1 MPAPSPLSHDNA
13 AARMYASTLLRIDKT
28 SRKHGKF
35 AAMEAKL
42 HTMLKERRKR
52 GRRCSPRWLSH
63 SARSLMSHEFVA
75 MTGSTAFRAGPR
87 WRRRFLSRFH
97 LTTRRK
103 TNRKNTTWEEAK
115 PLLQQHF
122 KRFLIWLKQKSAAA
136 VAKGLTPCS
145 TWGVF
150 PPHFRFNVDQV
161 PLPFI
166 NCCEDTYEE
175 VGATQVRINGLQ
187 PGLFKRQATAQL
199 VFRAAAPPRPPA
211 SDLVACARYDT
222 HIMRQPRAC
231 IIFRGTGT
239 RITEREKSS
248 YAEDV
253 DVLWQPKAWVDR
265 PTAVEWVKKSFS
277 RVIEADLAAGVATK
291 DTQYLLLQDNL
302 DAQLQPA
309 YVAELGKLQTASRW
323 LLAGKT
329 DYVQPVDAGLGRQI
343 KLYMGEEM
351 DAWLE
356 DDDNLEK
363 WESNVL
369 TAGDRRVLMTH
380 WLSVAWAKAMAKT
393 DTVRKYF
400 EHTGALMTLDGDHG
414 VSLFKFDGVNEP
426 FEFMSAI
433 LPTSESVLLP
443 SLEDADEVGSDVDDR
458 EPGLDDDDDEE
469 DGDGIVAAPFEL
481 PRGFRLASSAP
492 SPAALEFKNGDSPSA
507 DMLVGCHLIFK
518 WAAVGWCEGVIVRRN
533 KDARRKLDGQP
544 YNFFA
549 YYEIDG
555 EEAAHVLEHS
565 MLVLSAAA
573 VATAAINAWALLEP
587 EPGAGGSGTAA
598 SSSRAPE
605 P

>member
-1 MPAPSPLSHDNA
+1 
-13 AARMYASTLLRIDKT
+13 MYASTLLRIDKK
-28 SRKHGKF
+28 SRRLGKF
-35 AAMEAKL
+35 VAMETKL
-42 HTMLKERRKR
+42 HSMLKERRKR

-63 SARSLMSHEFVA
+63 TARSLMSHDFVA

-122 KRFLIWLKQKSAAA
+122 KRFLLWLQQKSAAA
-136 VAKGLTPCS
+136 VAKGLTPCP

-150 PPHFRFNVDQV
+150 PPHLRFNVDQV

-166 NCCEDTYEE
+166 NCCEDTYDE

-211 SDLVACARYDT
+211 SDQAACERFDA

-231 IIFRGTGT
+231 IIFRGTGA
-239 RITEREKSS
+239 RISQQEKDA
-248 YAEDV
+248 YADGV

-265 PTAVEWVKKSFS
+265 PTALEWVRTSFK
-277 RVIEADLAAGVATK
+277 RVIEADRAAGVADK

-329 DYVQPVDAGLGRQI
+329 DYLQPVDAGLGRQV
-343 KLYMGEEM
+343 KLYMGEAM

-356 DDDNLEK
+356 DDDNLDK

-369 TAGDRRVLMTH
+369 TASDRRVLMTH
-380 WLSVAWAKAMAKT
+380 WLGAAWEKAMAKP

-400 EHTGALMTLDGDHG
+400 EHTGALLTLDGDHG
-414 VSLFKFDGVNEP
+414 VSLFKFDGVSEP
-426 FEFMSAI
+426 FEFMSAV
-433 LPTSESVLLP
+433 LPAAETALP
-443 SLEDADEVGSDVDDR
+443 SPEPPDELGSDVDDR
-458 EPGLDDDDDEE
+458 DPCLDDIDDDDD
-469 DGDGIVAAPFEL
+469 GDMPATPFKL
-481 PRGFRLASSAP
+481 PANLRLAP
-492 SPAALEFKNGDSPSA
+492 SEPNPIALEFHHGDSPPA
-507 DMLVGCHLIFK
+507 DELVGRKLLFK
-518 WAAVGWCEGVIVRRN
+518 WAAVGWCEGVIIRRN

-544 YNFFA
+544 VNFFV
-549 YYEIDG
+549 YYEIDAQ
-555 EEAAHVLEHS
+555 EAAHVLQLNL
-565 MLVLSAAA
+565 LVLSAAA
-573 VATAAINAWALLEP
+573 VAAAPINAWALLEP
-587 EPGAGGSGTAA
+587 KPGAGGRNTAGG
-598 SSSRAPE
+598 SSDSLVE
-605 P
+605 S